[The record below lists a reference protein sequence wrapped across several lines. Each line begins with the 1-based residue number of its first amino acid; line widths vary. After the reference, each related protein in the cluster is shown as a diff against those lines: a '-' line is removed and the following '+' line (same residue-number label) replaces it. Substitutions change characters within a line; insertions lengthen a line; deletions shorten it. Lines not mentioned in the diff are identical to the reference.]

1 MSKTFKKL
9 HGNKRYY
16 VGDVVVQE
24 RDLYRRSDRRSSSR
38 KSEKDNVYEWTDMNM
53 KRRVRRNDGWQKQ
66 IPSAAE
72 LNNLD
77 NE

>member
-16 VGDVVVQE
+16 IGEEVVQE
-24 RDLYRRSDRRSSSR
+24 RSLYRRSDRRSSAR
-38 KSEKDNVYEWTDMNM
+38 KSEKDSVYEWTDMNM
-53 KRRVRRNDGWQKQ
+53 KRRVRRNDGWQRQ

-72 LNNLD
+72 LNSID